1 MSRGNDHESEFPEDL
16 SDLEFTLGLGF
27 GEKSGEK
34 SDEEVFQISLVLLM
48 SSITH
53 VFHQSPC

>member
-1 MSRGNDHESEFPEDL
+1 MSGENDHESEFPEDL

-34 SDEEVFQISLVLLM
+34 SDEEVFQIKSGA
-48 SSITH
+48 TH
-53 VFHQSPC
+53 V